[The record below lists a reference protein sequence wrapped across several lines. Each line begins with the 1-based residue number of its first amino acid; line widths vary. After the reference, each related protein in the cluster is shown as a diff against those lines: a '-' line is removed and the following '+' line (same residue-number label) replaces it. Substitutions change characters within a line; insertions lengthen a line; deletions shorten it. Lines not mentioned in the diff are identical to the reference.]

1 MGKKKEE
8 EDEEEEGFA
17 EQLAASLLG
26 RACQVHRPG
35 ETRA

>member
-17 EQLAASLLG
+17 QQLAASLHW
-26 RACQVHRPG
+26 RVRRPG

>member
-1 MGKKKEE
+1 MGKKKQE

>member
-1 MGKKKEE
+1 MEE
-8 EDEEEEGFA
+8 EDEEEEEGFA